1 MNDSWIAVLEQK
13 ISQLELIAS
22 WASQVGYG
30 NVRDDCRK
38 AIYDLK
44 YWIGGLNKAC
54 GVQNSVSTNSAKQTE
69 DR

>member
-1 MNDSWIAVLEQK
+1 MNESWIRVVEQK
-13 ISQLELIAS
+13 INELELIAS

-44 YWIGGLNKAC
+44 YRIGGLNKAC
-54 GVQNSVSTNSAKQTE
+54 GVKQETGK
-69 DR
+69 